1 MPPKQPSGCEKRK
14 KKKRDEDMRK
24 SQAGAMYKFM
34 KKAPVEEPEE
44 MEEPQHVDEQE
55 HVQVEPEEMEEQ
67 QHVEEQDDLQAEHEE
82 SEEPVG
88 NVEANINEEHVK
100 HNPIDIFDPRRW
112 GGLNSDEIKLL
123 VEKGPKRDTTIVYG
137 PYDVHGRDGRRFSAT
152 LYTRTLSN
160 MEKCDR
166 EWLVYSREVDKI
178 FCFCCK
184 VFRKGVPKGGLDGEG
199 YQDWRHVTTRVQEH
213 EVSLDHLTNMYRW
226 FDMRK
231 RLELNET
238 IDKVQYEQL
247 KIERDYWKQVIFRI
261 IAIVKFLAK
270 HNLAFRGH
278 KEKLYQKGDNKVF
291 YFLLFLLFHL
301 YQILIC

>member
-1 MPPKQPSGCEKRK
+1 MPPKYKQPSGFQNRK
-14 KKKRDEDMRK
+14 KKKRDEEMIK
-24 SQAGAMYKFM
+24 SQAGAMFKFM
-34 KKAPVEEPEE
+34 KKTHVVETKEQQEPE
-44 MEEPQHVDEQE
+44 HVDEQE
-55 HVQVEPEEMEEQ
+55 QVQVEPEEMEEQ
-67 QHVEEQDDLQAEHEE
+67 QNVEEQDDLQAEEEE
-82 SEEPVG
+82 SEEDD
-88 NVEANINEEHVK
+88 NINEEHVK

-112 GGLNSDEIKLL
+112 EGLNSDEIKLL

-137 PYDVHGRDGRRFSAT
+137 PYDVSGRNGRRFSAA

-166 EWLVYSREVDKI
+166 EWLVYSREVDKL

-184 VFRKGVPKGGLDGEG
+184 VFRNGVPKGGLDGEG
-199 YQDWRHVTTRVQEH
+199 YHDWHHANTRVKEH
-213 EVSLDHLTNMYRW
+213 EVSLDHLTNMYKW

-261 IAIVKFLAK
+261 IALVKFLAK

-278 KEKLYQKGDNKVF
+278 KEKLYQKGNGKLFQF
-291 YFLLFLLFHL
+291 YFLCCS
-301 YQILIC
+301 ISNRN